1 MRKLLI
7 PMLLAA
13 ATAAWAES
21 AQTDASSPVAQ
32 APAAAPSIKNR
43 LVGKIAPEGDNGRK
57 LYVEFNDSPAL
68 SKALQDAFRA
78 QGYELAD
85 SKVQA
90 DIAYIFDGAFQAM
103 RPATNRTA
111 EIRLGEYAEHPEAL
125 KTKSGRGFSVALGL
139 NPLAVVAGTVLQNVG
154 NATGVQDAVNSAV
167 GDPDGKCLAKCDQ
180 WAYKQRATVNIER
193 YADGRR
199 ASVIASVSETTEDGL
214 DPDGLILASLQ
225 GLAGRLGLD
234 LAGAY
239 KPRSKQ

>member
-7 PMLLAA
+7 PVLLAA
-13 ATAAWAES
+13 ATAAWAQS
-21 AQTDASSPVAQ
+21 AQTDATSPAVQ

-43 LVGKIAPEGDNGRK
+43 LVGKIAPDGDKGRK
-57 LYVEFNDSPAL
+57 LYVEFNESPAL
-68 SKALQDAFRA
+68 SKALQEAFKA

-85 SKVQA
+85 TKEQA

-125 KTKSGRGFSVALGL
+125 KTKSRRGFSVALGL

-180 WAYKQRATVNIER
+180 WGYKQRATVNIER
-193 YADGRR
+193 YADGKR

-225 GLAGRLGLD
+225 GLSARLGLD
-234 LAGAY
+234 LASAY
-239 KPRSKQ
+239 KPRGRQ

>member
-1 MRKLLI
+1 
-7 PMLLAA
+7 
-13 ATAAWAES
+13 
-21 AQTDASSPVAQ
+21 
-32 APAAAPSIKNR
+32 
-43 LVGKIAPEGDNGRK
+43 
-57 LYVEFNDSPAL
+57 
-68 SKALQDAFRA
+68 
-78 QGYELAD
+78 
-85 SKVQA
+85 
-90 DIAYIFDGAFQAM
+90 
-103 RPATNRTA
+103 
-111 EIRLGEYAEHPEAL
+111 
-125 KTKSGRGFSVALGL
+125 L

>member
-43 LVGKIAPEGDNGRK
+43 LVGKIAPEGDKGRK

-154 NATGVQDAVNSAV
+154 NAV

>member
-1 MRKLLI
+1 MKKLSLI
-7 PMLLAA
+7 LALTIA
-13 ATAAWAES
+13 QASWAEALPDGQAAVVASPTSATAF
-21 AQTDASSPVAQ
+21 
-32 APAAAPSIKNR
+32 KNR
-43 LVGKIAPEGDNGRK
+43 LVGKIAPEGDKARK
-57 LYVEFNDSPAL
+57 LYIEFNDSPAL
-68 SKALQDAFRA
+68 SKALQDTFKA

-85 SKVQA
+85 TKEQA

-125 KTKSGRGFSVALGL
+125 KTKSGRGFAVALGL

-154 NATGVQDAVNSAV
+154 NATGVQDAVNSTV

-193 YADGRR
+193 YTDGKR
-199 ASVIASVSETTEDGL
+199 ASVIASVSETTEDSL

-225 GLAGRLGLD
+225 GLSQRLGLD
-234 LAGAY
+234 LAAAY